1 MEIKITNMMRDASD
15 GLVTTVMWD
24 ATKTSGEHTASLPR
38 STQLTRGDSF
48 VAFESLTAQMVKD
61 WITASLNAKEIE
73 MLEVALTRR
82 LDVMVNPP
90 ARPISG
96 TPW

>member
-1 MEIKITNMMRDASD
+1 MEINITNMMRDAAD

-24 ATKTSGEHTASLPR
+24 AKKTSGEHTVSLQR

-48 VAFESLTAQMVKD
+48 VAFESLTEQMVKD

-82 LDVMVNPP
+82 LDVMANPP

>member
-1 MEIKITNMMRDASD
+1 MDITITNMIRNDTD
-15 GLVTTVMWD
+15 GLVTNVMWKF
-24 ATKTSGEHTASLPR
+24 TKTSGEHTASIER
-38 STQLTRGDSF
+38 ITQLTRGDSF
-48 VAFESLTAQMVKD
+48 VAFESLTEQMVKD